1 MRIGLVVDSTC
12 DLPKSFIDENRIVIL
27 PISIRVDKDL
37 LVDNREPEPALD
49 FYRYHIGDKGHDAES
64 IPFTTDQIKELFL
77 NELVIDFDF
86 VFCETVM
93 RTRSP
98 IFENATKASFGIL
111 SGYKPVRKA
120 AGVDGPFS
128 LRVIDSKNLFTGQG
142 VLAAET
148 LRLINSGMAPNDVRQ
163 QIEKLTEVTFAY
175 GVPPDL
181 YYIHSRAKKKGD
193 KSVGWLSATLGSAL
207 DIKPVICAHNDDT
220 QPVAKVRG
228 WENAVHAVF
237 RHVTKMVRS
246 RALLSPYVC
255 ISYAGDPGVIQTL
268 PGYAE
273 LEHAAQSH
281 DVLVL
286 SSVMGVTGGVN
297 LGPGTLTVGV
307 ISQPH
312 AFEA

>member
-12 DLPKSFIDENRIVIL
+12 DLPKSYITEHNIKLL
-27 PISIRVDKDL
+27 PISIRVDDDI
-37 LVDNREPEPALD
+37 LVDNRESEPALD

-64 IPFTTDQIKELFL
+64 VPFSTEQIKELFL

-98 IFENATKASFGIL
+98 IYENATKASFGIL
-111 SGYKPVRKA
+111 SGYKQVRKA

-128 LRVIDSKNLFTGQG
+128 MRVIDSKNLFTGQG

-148 LRLINSGMAPNDVRQ
+148 LRLIQSGMPPNDIRQ
-163 QIEKLTEVTFAY
+163 QIEKLTGMTYAY

-220 QPVAKVRG
+220 KPVAKLRG
-228 WENAVHAVF
+228 WENGVHAIF
-237 RHVTKMVRS
+237 RHVTRLIRKN
-246 RALLSPYVC
+246 ALISPHVC
-255 ISYAGDPGVIQTL
+255 ISYAGEPSIIDTL
-268 PGYAE
+268 PGFEE
-273 LEHAAQSH
+273 LTQAAQAH
-281 DVLVL
+281 DVVIMK
-286 SSVMGVTGGVN
+286 SIMGVTGGVN

-307 ISQPH
+307 ISQTQ